1 MRPTLEAEA
10 LAHVARGLAVWPLFD
25 GSRPDIPSKA
35 PVCLGKD
42 GPSRVASALARP
54 SKRQVARWFDRHAL
68 LEAAA
73 DRVPLWN
80 FARSRAAT
88 RTRASGLVTRIVA
101 SPAAWAITI
110 SWVCRC
116 MVTSGTTARR

>member
-1 MRPTLEAEA
+1 MKKDVRLLTTSCEHLGRALRGVLRNLE
-10 LAHVARGLAVWPLFD
+10 
-25 GSRPDIPSKA
+25 PD
-35 PVCLGKD
+35 
-42 GPSRVASALARP
+42 
-54 SKRQVARWFDRHAL
+54 DRHAL